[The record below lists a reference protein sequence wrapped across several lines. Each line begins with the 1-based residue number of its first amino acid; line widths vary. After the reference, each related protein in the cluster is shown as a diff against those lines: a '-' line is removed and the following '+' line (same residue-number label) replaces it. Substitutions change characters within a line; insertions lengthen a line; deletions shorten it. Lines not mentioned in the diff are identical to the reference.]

1 MQKRPWP
8 ERPQRGHRGA
18 FIIKHALFEKN
29 SIFLV
34 IGILV
39 VVAIGGLVEIAPLYW
54 LKSTIEEV
62 KGVRPY

>member
-1 MQKRPWP
+1 M
-8 ERPQRGHRGA
+8 
-18 FIIKHALFEKN
+18 IKHALFEKN